1 MNRVKML
8 STQLGS
14 DDGYTV
20 KTFASGQE
28 YVISDKMMAAFISVG
43 AVELVDDA
51 QDHAPEDKAVHGAPE
66 TAVVTAP
73 KRGRPRRG

>member
-1 MNRVKML
+1 MNCVKML

-28 YVISDKMMAAFISVG
+28 YTISDKMMAAFISVG
-43 AVELVDDA
+43 AVELVDDV
-51 QDHAPEDKAVHGAPE
+51 QREDKAIHGAHE